1 MRLLSIY
8 HDAVPDFIEEI
19 ARAPEMR
26 RLKQIGMNC
35 GVEYTRFEGYRT
47 CLPYDRYAHSLGV
60 ALIVWHF
67 TGDARQAVAGLLH
80 DISTPVFAHTVDFL
94 RGDYLRQEATEART
108 AEMID
113 ASAAIRKALKRYGLT
128 AEEVSDYHVYSVADN
143 DTPRLSADRL
153 EYTLGNFLCF
163 GTWNET
169 RIRACY
175 AALRL
180 GVNEEGCP
188 ELMFTDEGEAVAF
201 AQGALVN
208 SRRFVHDEDRFA
220 MQRLADILRL
230 ALSASVLSEADLYT
244 TEPQVI
250 EKLCGDDRM
259 CAAWKAYTSLSKLR
273 IRDRAPNEPG
283 WLQVDAKRR
292 WIDPY
297 VWGRG
302 RVTSLSSQI
311 REEMKEFL
319 SQPFDIWMKGE
330 N

>member
-128 AEEVSDYHVYSVADN
+128 AEEVSDYHVYRSRTTTRRAFQPTGWNIRWEIFFVSARGTKRAFARA
-143 DTPRLSADRL
+143 TPRCA
-153 EYTLGNFLCF
+153 LGS
-163 GTWNET
+163 
-169 RIRACY
+169 
-175 AALRL
+175 
-180 GVNEEGCP
+180 
-188 ELMFTDEGEAVAF
+188 M
-201 AQGALVN
+201 
-208 SRRFVHDEDRFA
+208 
-220 MQRLADILRL
+220 
-230 ALSASVLSEADLYT
+230 
-244 TEPQVI
+244 
-250 EKLCGDDRM
+250 K
-259 CAAWKAYTSLSKLR
+259 
-273 IRDRAPNEPG
+273 RDAR
-283 WLQVDAKRR
+283 
-292 WIDPY
+292 
-297 VWGRG
+297 
-302 RVTSLSSQI
+302 S
-311 REEMKEFL
+311 
-319 SQPFDIWMKGE
+319 
-330 N
+330 